1 MPTFTQFKEI
11 DLRVGVIV
19 EAEQLPNPS
28 YVTHRVV
35 IDFGK
40 EIGIKVSLANL
51 RKYSLADLKGKLVV
65 AIINLP
71 VKQIGELFSEV
82 LLLGAPDKEGQC
94 VLIQPDKEVNVG
106 SEVF

>member
-1 MPTFTQFKEI
+1 MPTFDQFKEL
-11 DLRVGVIV
+11 DLRVGIIV

-40 EIGIKVSLANL
+40 QIGLKVSIANL
-51 RKYSLADLKGKLVV
+51 RKYLLEDLKGKLVV
-65 AIINLP
+65 AIVNLP
-71 VKQIGELFSEV
+71 LKKIDQLSSEV
-82 LLLGAPDKEGQC
+82 LLLGAPDEEGQC
-94 VLIQPDKEVNVG
+94 VLIQPDKTVNVG